1 MTETPVRVGIV
12 GCSSM
17 GRSHAE
23 ALAAVDGAD
32 LVGCADHTAETAR
45 SFGETYGCP
54 SYTDH
59 AALLADADL
68 DAVCVCTPNG
78 AHRDIVVDAAADGID
93 VLCEKPL
100 EITPDRV
107 DDMVAACRDAGV
119 TLACILQRRL
129 FPTMQ
134 FAREVVRDGRLG
146 RLVFADVRVKWHRD
160 PSYYDESSWHGSAD
174 LDGGVLFTQAL
185 HGIDLLQWV
194 AGDVSRVA
202 GTGDA
207 LYHDID
213 APDTAALSLRFED
226 GALGQVSA
234 TTATRPQ
241 QAISLEF
248 NGTEGT
254 LRVTETGVELFEVN
268 GEQQPAELPEPRPDG
283 PHVAQIRDFVAAVSE
298 GRPPMVSPA
307 EARKGLDIVFAAEA
321 SDSRGEWVSVS
332 SVGGLGNLE
341 DADD

>member
-1 MTETPVRVGIV
+1 MTETPIRVGIV
-12 GCSSM
+12 GCASM

-23 ALAAVDGAD
+23 ALADIDGAE
-32 LVGCADHTAETAR
+32 LVGCADHTPETAQ
-45 SFGETYGCP
+45 SFGETHGCP
-54 SYTDH
+54 SYTSH
-59 AALLADADL
+59 ADLFADAAL

-78 AHRDIVVDAAADGID
+78 AHRDIVVDAAAAGID

-100 EITPDRV
+100 EITPGRV
-107 DDMVAACRDAGV
+107 DDMVVACRDAGV

-134 FAREVVRDGRLG
+134 FAREVVGDGRLG

-160 PSYYDESSWHGSAD
+160 RSYYDDSSWHGSAN

-207 LYHDID
+207 LYHDIE

-268 GEQQPAELPEPRPDG
+268 GEKQPVELPDPRPDG
-283 PHVAQIRDFVAAVSE
+283 PHVAQIRDFVEAVSE
-298 GRPPMVSPA
+298 GRPPMVPPD
-307 EARKGLDIVFAAEA
+307 EARKGVDIVFAAER

-332 SVGGLGNLE
+332 SVGDLR